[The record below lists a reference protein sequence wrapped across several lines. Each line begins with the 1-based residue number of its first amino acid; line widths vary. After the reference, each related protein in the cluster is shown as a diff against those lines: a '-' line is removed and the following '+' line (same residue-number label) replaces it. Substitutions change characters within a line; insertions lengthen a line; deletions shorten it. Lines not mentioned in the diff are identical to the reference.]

1 MNFQSRALLQVLPNG
16 GGVDWSMTEDER
28 LIREAYQ
35 TLYQA
40 MISRDGA
47 LLNKVLDDS
56 FILVHMTGMR
66 QSKNAFIH
74 AVLNGTLNYYS
85 VSHENVSADISHDT
99 SSLVGQSNVTAAVF
113 GGGRSQW
120 RLQQK
125 CRLKKADGNWKFTES
140 VVSTY

>member
-1 MNFQSRALLQVLPNG
+1 MNCKSRALSKVFQKWLG
-16 GGVDWSMTEDER
+16 DWGMTEDER
-28 LIREAYQ
+28 LIIETYRKMC
-35 TLYQA
+35 QA
-40 MISRDGA
+40 MISKDGV

-56 FILVHMTGMR
+56 FVLVHMTGMR

-74 AVLNGTLNYYS
+74 TVLNGTLNYYS
-85 VSHENVSADISHDT
+85 ASHENVSADIAHDT
-99 SSLVGQSNVTAAVF
+99 ASLLGQSNVTAAVF

-125 CRLKKADGNWKFTES
+125 CRLKKTDGNWKFTES